1 MCGIVGVL
9 GRDDTAMVLL
19 DGLRRLEYR
28 GYDSAGIATVQDGAL
43 NRVRAEGKIAVLE
56 KRVAQAP
63 PKGPVGIGHT
73 RWATHG
79 KPNDTNAHP
88 QATARVALVHNGILE
103 NYQDLKAELLAAGR
117 SFESE
122 TDTEVL
128 VNLIDQ
134 ALEKG
139 ALPEQ
144 AMKEA
149 LDRVTGAFA
158 IAAIFADQ
166 PDLVIAARK
175 GSPLVI
181 GYGDGEMFLASDA
194 LALAP
199 YTQQVS
205 YLEDG
210 DLAMLSASAVAIT
223 DGEGNSAERAVQ
235 VNAVSSAL
243 IGKGQYRHFMHKEI
257 HEQPEMV
264 THTLQSVIDFTA
276 ERLDLPELP
285 VDLAAVE
292 QVALT
297 GCGTTAI
304 AGFIARYWIES
315 VAKVPVDVD
324 IASEFR
330 YRAPPLK
337 PGTLCIAIS
346 QSGETADTL
355 AALRIFQEGN
365 APTLAILNQA
375 QSSIGREATAVLK
388 TLAGPEIG
396 VASTKAF
403 TTQLS
408 VLAAVALG
416 MAKAKGHLSEE
427 MERDHVKALLE
438 LPARMADVLAR
449 EDEIDAM
456 AQALANTDHVLYL
469 GRGPSYPLAMEGA
482 LKLKEISYIH
492 AEGYAAGEL
501 KHGPIALI
509 DDSMPVVAIAPPDQ
523 LFEKTLSNI
532 QQVRARGGR
541 VFLFTDQ
548 KGAQAAG
555 SDAEAVFVLPDV
567 DAFAA
572 PILYALPV
580 QLLAYHTAV
589 VKGTDVDQPR
599 NLAKSVT
606 VE

>member
-9 GRDDTAMVLL
+9 GRDDTAVVLL

-28 GYDSAGIATVQDGAL
+28 GYDSAGIATVQKGAL
-43 NRVRAEGKIAVLE
+43 NRVRAEGKISVLE

-63 PKGPVGIGHT
+63 PEGAVGIGHT

-79 KPNDTNAHP
+79 KPTDLNAHP

-103 NYQDLKAELLAAGR
+103 NYQDLKSKLLTDGAEFD
-117 SFESE
+117 SD

-128 VNLIDQ
+128 VHLIDKALDQGAAPEEAVSQ
-134 ALEKG
+134 ALE
-139 ALPEQ
+139 Q
-144 AMKEA
+144 
-149 LDRVTGAFA
+149 VTGAFA
-158 IAAIFADQ
+158 VAAVFADQ
-166 PDLVIAARK
+166 PDLIIAARK

-181 GYGDGEMFLASDA
+181 GYGDGEVFLASDA

-210 DLAMLSASAVAIT
+210 DLAVLSASQVSVKAQDGTAV
-223 DGEGNSAERAVQ
+223 ERPIQ
-235 VNAVSSAL
+235 VNALSAAL

-264 THTLQSVIDFTA
+264 THTLQSVVDFTQA
-276 ERLDLPELP
+276 RLKLPDLPI
-285 VDLAAVE
+285 DLAAINN
-292 QVALT
+292 VAVT

-315 VAKVPVDVD
+315 LAHIPVDVD

-330 YRAPPLK
+330 YRNPPLH
-337 PGTLCIAIS
+337 PDTLCVAVS

-355 AALRIFQEGN
+355 AALRVFQDRG
-365 APTLAILNQA
+365 AQTLAILNQP

-408 VLAAVALG
+408 LLAALALG
-416 MAKAKGHLSEE
+416 LAKAKGHLSETDE
-427 MERDHVKALLE
+427 QEKVSALLE

-449 EDEIDAM
+449 EHEIDAM
-456 AQALANTDHVLYL
+456 AQELAQRDHVLYL

-509 DDSMPVVAIAPPDQ
+509 DDDMPVVAIAPPDQ

-541 VFLFTDQ
+541 VFLFTDA

-555 SDAEAVFVLPDV
+555 SDAEGVFILPDV
-567 DAFAA
+567 DPFAA
-572 PILYALPV
+572 PVLYALPV